1 MEKDLKEQLIRANF
15 QELSYFAILPLQAL
29 EWACISQN
37 NHVYEAP
44 LCLAETCILLI
55 FFSAVTLP
63 KELK

>member
-1 MEKDLKEQLIRANF
+1 MEKELKEQLIKAYF
-15 QELSYFAILPLQAL
+15 HELSYFAILPLWAL

-44 LCLAETCILLI
+44 LCLAETCILLT
-55 FFSAVTLP
+55 FFSAIALP